1 MPDLTPAQWI
11 LATIGALGIGVA
23 KAGFAGVSLLYVVIF
38 AFLFGAR
45 ESSGIVLPL
54 LLIGDLGAIRFFRQH
69 ARWDYVWKM
78 LPPACVGIVV
88 GTFLIGRLDEAAFRP
103 TVGAIVLGLTALQ
116 LVRMIRPAWL
126 GNIPHSRWFAWSMG
140 ILAGITSMLANA
152 SGPIVA
158 LYTLAVGLPKL
169 EFVGTNAWFFLIVN
183 ALKVPFSLGLGLIHS
198 NSLMLNVV
206 LAPAIAVGVIGG
218 QWLTHRLSQRAF
230 DGWLLAFATAAA
242 LRLLGLV

>member
-1 MPDLTPAQWI
+1 MPDLTPAQWV

-69 ARWDYVWKM
+69 ARWDYVRKM
-78 LPPACVGIVV
+78 LPPACVGILI
-88 GTFLIGRLDEAAFRP
+88 GTLLIGRLKESAFRP
-103 TVGAIVLGLTALQ
+103 TIGAIVLALTTLQ
-116 LVRMIRPAWL
+116 LIRMVRPAWL
-126 GNIPHSRWFAWSMG
+126 GNVPHSRWFAWSMG

-152 SGPIVA
+152 SGPIIA

-169 EFVGTNAWFFLIVN
+169 EFVGTNAWFFMIVN
-183 ALKVPFSLGLGLIHS
+183 AIKVPFSLGLGLIHL
-198 NSLMLNVV
+198 NSLMINVV

-218 QWLTHRLSQRAF
+218 QWLTHRLSQRTF
-230 DGWLLAFATAAA
+230 DGLLLAFAAAAA
-242 LRLLGLV
+242 LRLLGVL